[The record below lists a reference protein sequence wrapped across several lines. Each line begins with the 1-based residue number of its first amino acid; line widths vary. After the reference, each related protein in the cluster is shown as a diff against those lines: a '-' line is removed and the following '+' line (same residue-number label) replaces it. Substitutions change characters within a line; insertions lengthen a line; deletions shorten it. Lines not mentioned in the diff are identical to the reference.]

1 MRLRAAGCPR
11 ISARADGYFFREKT
25 TIEKE
30 DSMKVVVAGAGLG
43 GLVAAEKLGRL
54 GLDVTV
60 YEKAASLDEMRYDW
74 HDDVNPRIFRRLSI
88 DMPEERFKK
97 KSWTFVSPFGEVV
110 REFRQDEEHADYSVE
125 RRPLNKLLCDRA
137 AEVAKIVFGA
147 KVTAPVVQEGRVAGI
162 IVNGEEVP
170 ADLVVDAMG
179 VDSALRKALPRELG
193 ITECRDDEVFVAY
206 RAFYEK
212 DTEAPAPRYTNKA
225 YLKHMGEA
233 GISWAIQD
241 NDPGLVNVLVGRL
254 GKMTDKQLADALAD
268 LKKNNPTI
276 GNRVMRGGIVCR
288 IPVRYPATRMVAD
301 GYAAVGDSAY
311 MTIPMLGSGIAS
323 SMLAGML
330 LAQTVGENMSRGY
343 KGKELFKASRL
354 WRYQVKVYREFGA
367 EHCAID
373 VLKRGVLNMNNEMLD
388 WMLGSDLLT
397 NDEIG
402 KLAGGGMMRVGVAEA
417 FRKTGVAG
425 FKKLGKLLKIN
436 NMLQKSLMAYR
447 CAKNIPRN
455 YNDNIIKGWESRLAA
470 YYRKPRKEA
479 KQEAAEK

>member
-1 MRLRAAGCPR
+1 
-11 ISARADGYFFREKT
+11 
-25 TIEKE
+25 
-30 DSMKVVVAGAGLG
+30 
-43 GLVAAEKLGRL
+43 
-54 GLDVTV
+54 
-60 YEKAASLDEMRYDW
+60 
-74 HDDVNPRIFRRLSI
+74 
-88 DMPEERFKK
+88 
-97 KSWTFVSPFGEVV
+97 
-110 REFRQDEEHADYSVE
+110 
-125 RRPLNKLLCDRA
+125 
-137 AEVAKIVFGA
+137 
-147 KVTAPVVQEGRVAGI
+147 
-162 IVNGEEVP
+162 
-170 ADLVVDAMG
+170 
-179 VDSALRKALPRELG
+179 
-193 ITECRDDEVFVAY
+193 
-206 RAFYEK
+206 
-212 DTEAPAPRYTNKA
+212 
-225 YLKHMGEA
+225 
-233 GISWAIQD
+233 
-241 NDPGLVNVLVGRL
+241 
-254 GKMTDKQLADALAD
+254 MTDKQLADALAD

-417 FRKTGVAG
+417 FRKIGVAG

-470 YYRKPRKEA
+470 YYRKPRKET

>member
-11 ISARADGYFFREKT
+11 ISARADGYFFHEKT

-193 ITECRDDEVFVAY
+193 ITERRDDEVFVAY

-301 GYAAVGDSAY
+301 GYAVLEIS
-311 MTIPMLGSGIAS
+311 
-323 SMLAGML
+323 
-330 LAQTVGENMSRGY
+330 
-343 KGKELFKASRL
+343 KGAWVE
-354 WRYQVKVYREFGA
+354 
-367 EHCAID
+367 AIFAK
-373 VLKRGVLNMNNEMLD
+373 LKPE
-388 WMLGSDLLT
+388 T
-397 NDEIG
+397 E
-402 KLAGGGMMRVGVAEA
+402 
-417 FRKTGVAG
+417 
-425 FKKLGKLLKIN
+425 
-436 NMLQKSLMAYR
+436 
-447 CAKNIPRN
+447 
-455 YNDNIIKGWESRLAA
+455 
-470 YYRKPRKEA
+470 KPRLKFE
-479 KQEAAEK
+479 QDEKDQFDTEENEDEDLPEVEDKFDDQDDDDTFDEDKLTEESYRTTIDESPEDLELADDDVADDEY